1 MQRERNRDEWK
12 IGKTK
17 TCFYIQN
24 IDGITGFGTPVYE
37 PGQIITP
44 EKPEEDVA
52 LNLSARINIL
62 SWHLVSQNVTLN

>member
-1 MQRERNRDEWK
+1 MVRNHVYDIK
-12 IGKTK
+12 
-17 TCFYIQN
+17 

-37 PGQIITP
+37 PDKIITP